1 MKSHFF
7 IFFLLIIVTALP
19 SKCSSDEIVKTKCY
33 SCLNENEVCQTI
45 ENDIYIESNETLI
58 CNDKLKCIS
67 VYSQPSM
74 HPNRTSLCSSYQG
87 QYGSQCEGGN
97 EGFCGYQMMCDYRL
111 DTYSPMCIGFRT
123 LQPGEKCITDNE
135 CQSLVCDKEK
145 LVCIENEYSC
155 SVNTY
160 WNGMAC
166 VNILNTG
173 DKCTSDTQCSI
184 FNTCNNGICIEKY
197 SLNED
202 YLCIS
207 DLACNISNSLICTKG
222 KCQVFKNSN
231 TTNCKVDGCLKDYE
245 YCNCYSGKCEQ
256 SKIFN
261 DECKDIQYQ
270 LDSCVYGRCVYTNG
284 YISKNS
290 CVMKNCGSL
299 VCQHHSKCTNGPC
312 GNNNSSFC
320 NTITPNNSDEFS
332 ENNSSNSSNGS
343 YLNSSNGSYL
353 NSANSSHY
361 SFSSLLFIFKVI
373 LLILHF

>member
-1 MKSHFF
+1 MKRYFF
-7 IFFLLIIVTALP
+7 IFLLLIFVIALS
-19 SKCSSDEIVKTKCY
+19 SKCNGSSDEIVKTKCY
-33 SCLNENEVCQTI
+33 NCLNIYEKCETI
-45 ENDIYIESNETLI
+45 ENDIYIETNQTLI
-58 CNDKLKCIS
+58 CNDKLGCIS
-67 VYSQPSM
+67 AYSQPSM
-74 HPNRTSLCSSYQG
+74 HPNRTSECLSQG
-87 QYGSQCEGGN
+87 QYGDQCEGGRG
-97 EGFCGYQMMCDYRL
+97 GFCGYQMTCDYPF
-111 DTYSPMCIGFRT
+111 DTKFPPMCIGYKT
-123 LQPGEKCITDNE
+123 LQPGEKCVLNGE
-135 CQSLVCDKEK
+135 CQSLVCDEEK

-160 WNGMAC
+160 WNGKAC

-173 DKCTSDTQCSI
+173 DSCTSDSQCSI

-202 YLCIS
+202 SICIS
-207 DLACNISNSLICTKG
+207 DLACNISNSLICIKG

-231 TTNCKVDGCLKDYE
+231 TTNCKEDGCLKDYE

-270 LDSCVYGRCVYTNG
+270 LDACVYGRCVYTDG
-284 YISKNS
+284 YFSKNS
-290 CVMKNCGSL
+290 CVMKNCGRL

-320 NTITPNNSDEFS
+320 ISNTLTPNNSDEFS
-332 ENNSSNSSNGS
+332 ENNSSNPTNGS
-343 YLNSSNGSYL
+343 SL

-361 SFSSLLFIFKVI
+361 SFSLLLF
-373 LLILHF
+373 LLVPTVMLLFLHF